1 MKVNKTEQQTET
13 EPDQNL
19 QIIEKLKSELNHV
32 KKVVASLQAD
42 NEKISKRGS
51 SEDQDS
57 LLLQ

>member
-1 MKVNKTEQQTET
+1 LKVNKTEQQTET

>member
-1 MKVNKTEQQTET
+1 MVVHKTEQQTET